1 MWTAA
6 CLALLSSV
14 SSKKQTSIANQW
26 LSKRGAL
33 SFSYSPNT
41 PMLSS
46 KPHHEQYHKITE
58 LDLVL
63 RRCLFFLWWGSL
75 KHHHS
80 WQPFIQP
87 SVEDGHHWRLP
98 IPWAIYPRALLQGC
112 SSNCL
117 NWSPPAARQVL
128 FSIIFTID
136 REIRVVFSSL
146 KVTFTFLKTLELFLP
161 HVKDKEVP
169 NCVIYTSSCS

>member
-1 MWTAA
+1 MT
-6 CLALLSSV
+6 LKERS
-14 SSKKQTSIANQW
+14 
-26 LSKRGAL
+26 
-33 SFSYSPNT
+33 
-41 PMLSS
+41 
-46 KPHHEQYHKITE
+46 
-58 LDLVL
+58 LVL
-63 RRCLFFLWWGSL
+63 FIFPKYTNVVLQTTPWTIPQNNRAGSGLEKMSFFLWRGSL
-75 KHHHS
+75 KHHHF
-80 WQPFIQP
+80 WQLFIQL
-87 SVEDGHHWRLP
+87 SVENGHHWRLP

-146 KVTFTFLKTLELFLP
+146 KVTFTFLKTLALFLP